1 MILYG
6 RQIVGEADIE
16 AVTAVLRSDFL
27 TQGPVVPRFE
37 EAVAA
42 CCGARHAA
50 AVNSATS
57 ALHIACLALGAGPG
71 DRVWVSPNTFVA
83 TANAALYC
91 GASVDFVD
99 IDPVA
104 YTMSITALE
113 EKLQEAAARDA
124 LPKIVI
130 PTHFSGLP
138 CDMAA
143 IGALGKRY
151 GFSIIEDA
159 AHAIGARLG
168 ETATGDCA
176 YSDITVFSFH
186 PVKIITTGEGGLAA
200 TNDARLARSMQLL
213 RSHGVTRERH
223 ELERPDEGDWY
234 YEQQR
239 LGFNY
244 RMTEMQAALGLS
256 QLSNLETW
264 IARRHALADAYDEAL
279 SGLPLIL
286 PKRPAGSRTA
296 LHLYVTQID
305 ESRTPVARKTAFEQ
319 LRAKGIGVHVHYIP
333 VHTQPYYRNLGFS
346 RGAFP
351 ESERYYSRC
360 LSLPMHAG
368 LTEGQQQ
375 RVIGGLREVFS

>member
-1 MILYG
+1 MIPYG
-6 RQIVGEADIE
+6 RQIIGESDIE

-27 TQGPVVPRFE
+27 TQGPAVPRFE
-37 EAVAA
+37 EAIASH
-42 CCGARHAA
+42 CGVRHAV

-57 ALHIACLALGAGPG
+57 ALHIACLALGAVPG

-99 IDPVA
+99 IDPVT
-104 YTMSITALE
+104 YTMSVPALE
-113 EKLQEAAARDA
+113 EKLRRAAGRDA
-124 LPKIVI
+124 LPKILI

-143 IGALGKRY
+143 IRALGKRY

-168 ETATGDCA
+168 ETITGDCA

-186 PVKIITTGEGGLAA
+186 PVKIITTGEGGMAV
-200 TNDARLARSMQLL
+200 TNDARLARTMQLL
-213 RSHGVTRERH
+213 RSHGVTRERD
-223 ELERPDEGDWY
+223 ELERPDEGGWY

-244 RMTEMQAALGLS
+244 RMTDMQAALGLS
-256 QLSNLETW
+256 QLSNLEEW

-279 SGLPLIL
+279 SGLPLIV
-286 PKRPAGSRTA
+286 PQRPAQSRTA
-296 LHLYVTQID
+296 LHLYVAQID
-305 ESRTPVARKTAFEQ
+305 ESRTPVGRKAAFDQ
-319 LRAKGIGVHVHYIP
+319 LRAMGIGVHVHYIP

-351 ESERYYSRC
+351 ESERYYGRC

-368 LTEGQQQ
+368 LTEEQQH
-375 RVIGGLREVFS
+375 RVIGGLREVFL